1 MTDDPISDFPAPRQQ
16 APEDATS
23 QGATES
29 AAIARIAGLI
39 GHDFNNHLA
48 VIMGSLQLL
57 IDRLGPEDRA
67 SRLAFRAAERA
78 AQYTAR
84 LLTIAGRRALHLEAI
99 DPAELL
105 AACRAKVCERHGAD
119 IAVTLNAAEETWRI
133 AADRAILIE
142 VIDGLAANAVQAVPS
157 GGCLAIG
164 AKNLTLGPGAREIE
178 PELPTGDYVTLSF
191 VDSGPGMTPDLLARA
206 CEPFF
211 TTKETGVLGLGLAM
225 AQGFARQ
232 SGGALTLA
240 SSPAGGTAVT
250 LTLPRAPAQPEG
262 MDPETEVRDGKG
274 EKILLVEDNE
284 ELREYIETLLTLR
297 GYQATAVAESGQAL
311 AIIDKGRRFDL
322 LLTDVVLT
330 GGMNGAALARRVRDL
345 DREIKVLF
353 ITGFARGAFG
363 SGEPEGGD
371 PVLQKPFTAD
381 QLFGHLQ
388 ALLAQRSGDE
398 T

>member
-1 MTDDPISDFPAPRQQ
+1 MTDDPTSDLPAPRPQD
-16 APEDATS
+16 PEDSRSERAADSTS
-23 QGATES
+23 
-29 AAIARIAGLI
+29 IARVAGLI

-57 IDRLGPEDRA
+57 IDRLGPEDRS

-84 LLTIAGRRALHLEAI
+84 LLTIAGRRALHIEPI

-105 AACRAKVCERHGAD
+105 AACRAKFCERCGAD
-119 IAVTLNAAEETWRI
+119 LAVTLSADDDTWPI
-133 AADRAILIE
+133 AADRAILAE

-157 GGCLAIG
+157 GGRLTIG
-164 AKNLTLGPGAREIE
+164 ARNLTLGPGAREIE
-178 PELPTGDYVTLSF
+178 PDLPTGDYVALSF

-232 SGGALTLA
+232 SGGALSLA
-240 SSPAGGTAVT
+240 SSPARGTTVT
-250 LTLPRAPAQPEG
+250 LTLPRAAPRPDWA
-262 MDPETEVRDGKG
+262 DPEAEVRDGRG

-297 GYQATAVAESGQAL
+297 GYQVTAVAESGQAL

-330 GGMNGAALARRVRDL
+330 GGMNGAALARRVRDF
-345 DREIKVLF
+345 DPAIKVLF
-353 ITGFARGAFG
+353 ITGFARDAFG

-388 ALLAQRSGDE
+388 ALLAQRSTDE
-398 T
+398 N